1 MSYVDGFV
9 TPVPTA
15 NRAAY
20 LLHAQTAAPILRE
33 HGALSVVL

>member
-15 NRAAY
+15 CREAWRKHAEHVAA
-20 LLHAQTAAPILRE
+20 
-33 HGALSVVL
+33 V